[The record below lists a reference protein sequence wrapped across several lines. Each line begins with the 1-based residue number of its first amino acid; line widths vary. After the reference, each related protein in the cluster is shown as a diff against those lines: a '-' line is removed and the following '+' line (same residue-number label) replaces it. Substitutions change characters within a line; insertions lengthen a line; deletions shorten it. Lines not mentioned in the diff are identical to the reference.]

1 MFRTRRR
8 ANRYRNFGLLLL
20 LASVVSFYLGYE
32 TSRFVL
38 FLVGCGF
45 LVGAYPLFQKYR
57 IWGSGAKGEEKVAKC
72 LKSLG
77 GKYHVFHDVVL
88 PRARGDI
95 DHVVVGSN
103 GVFVIETKNNNG
115 TINCNG
121 DSWSQLK
128 TGKKGGR
135 YRGKIGSPS
144 KQAKRNAIS
153 LGNLIGRRLHKRLF
167 VNALVVFAN
176 KKAVLNITNPT
187 VSVLQP
193 PELCDF
199 IENFR
204 SKPLSNNE
212 QTKIVELIEPYSRY
226 T

>member
-1 MFRTRRR
+1 MFRTRRK

-20 LASVVSFYLGYE
+20 LVSCLLFFISVE
-32 TSRFVL
+32 TDRFVL
-38 FLVGCGF
+38 FLVGGGF
-45 LVGAYPLFQKYR
+45 LLGAFPLFQKYR

-72 LKSLG
+72 LKSLR
-77 GKYHVFHDVVL
+77 GKYRVFHDVVL

-95 DHVVVGSN
+95 DHVVVGPN

-115 TINCNG
+115 TISCNG

-144 KQAKRNAIS
+144 KQAKRNAAS
-153 LGNLIGRRLHKRLF
+153 LGKLIGRRLHARLF

-176 KKAVLNITNPT
+176 KKTVLNINNPT

-199 IENFR
+199 IENYR

-212 QTKIVELIEPYSRY
+212 QTKIVELIEPYSY
-226 T
+226 YN